1 MVEHQEIGTYS
12 DEQIDN
18 YLSFI
23 SLPTSKYGK
32 FSAKT
37 ASSEEALEYLTTL
50 QKHQLSTVPF
60 ENLDL
65 HYSIHRTIS
74 IDKDDM
80 YEKIVTAN
88 RGRGG
93 YCMQV
98 NLFFATVLKS
108 LGFEL
113 ISTGGRVH
121 IDGGPGEWYV
131 LVIPIDLD
139 NLDYVKYPP
148 NTEWY
153 SDLIL
158 GVTR

>member
-1 MVEHQEIGTYS
+1 MAEQQPIATYS
-12 DEQIDN
+12 DEQIN
-18 YLSFI
+18 TYLSLI
-23 SLPTSKYGK
+23 SFPTSKYGN

-37 ASSEEALEYLTTL
+37 ASAEDALEYLTTL
-50 QKHQLSTVPF
+50 QKHHLSTVPF

-65 HYSIHRTIS
+65 HYSTHRIVS

-80 YEKIVTAN
+80 YEKIVTLN

-113 ISTGGRVH
+113 IATGG
-121 IDGGPGEWYV
+121 
-131 LVIPIDLD
+131 
-139 NLDYVKYPP
+139 
-148 NTEWY
+148 
-153 SDLIL
+153 
-158 GVTR
+158 

>member
-1 MVEHQEIGTYS
+1 MAEQQPIDTYS
-12 DEQIDN
+12 NEQIQA
-18 YLSFI
+18 YLSLVSF
-23 SLPTSKYGK
+23 PTSKYPN

-37 ASSEEALEYLTTL
+37 ASDEEALEYLTTL
-50 QKHQLSTVPF
+50 QKHHLSHVPF

-65 HYSIHRTIS
+65 HYSTSRIVS

-80 YEKIVTAN
+80 YQKIVTRN

-113 ISTGGRVH
+113 IVTGGRVL
-121 IDGGPGEWYV
+121 IDGGPGKWYV
-131 LVIPIDLD
+131 Q
-139 NLDYVKYPP
+139 
-148 NTEWY
+148 
-153 SDLIL
+153 
-158 GVTR
+158 